1 MSERRVVR
9 ICHAGME
16 EAEVRRFEVFVRHVE
31 NVECRLVDETDADVA
46 MIDTDG
52 ELGTYLVRA
61 HRMLFPGRPIIH
73 VSAQGSL
80 GRDALS
86 VWARKPV
93 DPRAFG
99 DAVARALTVA
109 SPPVGHGGAAPGAV
123 RRASALAQDRNAERT
138 ANLYVGTMSD
148 IDVRDPAQRE
158 RASYHAGNYLQGL
171 FESARRF
178 ARENGTAA
186 ALLHRQ
192 DRILTLNANGHSYTT
207 SLDRRSLRSLALIPL
222 VRQDFRIVVG
232 SAREDGPW
240 HPATPLLW
248 ELALWAARGRIPFG
262 VPFDAPV
269 RLLRWP
275 NLTRLALT
283 PDAIR
288 IAGLWS
294 GHPTSLL
301 LSARALQVPQR
312 HVFAFFSAC
321 RALDLLRLEDA
332 PKNLPAS
339 AQPHPSRE
347 SASRGLFDRIL
358 DKLPG
363 RTSGDAQP

>member
-1 MSERRVVR
+1 MWTVVAPQ
-9 ICHAGME
+9 HAVLGAYDDVFDPRAMGARPVHTWLDTE
-16 EAEVRRFEVFVRHVE
+16 GHPGLQDPLVPRDDVGLLMGFEPDAVPSAMDEQFAEVR
-31 NVECRLVDETDADVA
+31 L
-46 MIDTDG
+46 
-52 ELGTYLVRA
+52 
-61 HRMLFPGRPIIH
+61 
-73 VSAQGSL
+73 
-80 GRDALS
+80 
-86 VWARKPV
+86 
-93 DPRAFG
+93 
-99 DAVARALTVA
+99 
-109 SPPVGHGGAAPGAV
+109 
-123 RRASALAQDRNAERT
+123 
-138 ANLYVGTMSD
+138 
-148 IDVRDPAQRE
+148 
-158 RASYHAGNYLQGL
+158 
-171 FESARRF
+171 
-178 ARENGTAA
+178 RENLTGN
-186 ALLHRQ
+186 RI
-192 DRILTLNANGHSYTT
+192 DRLTRHSGPH